1 MLCLEML
8 SRLGEAHTQGPCCSM
23 VSAYRY
29 TGHYDSH
36 DTYASVARGDV
47 PALMLLGEMDS
58 FFTLDYMKSE
68 L

>member
-1 MLCLEML
+1 
-8 SRLGEAHTQGPCCSM
+8 M

-36 DTYASVARGDV
+36 DTYASVVRGDV

-58 FFTLDYMKSE
+58 FFTLDYMKSQ